1 MRSRSKSAARI
12 DAQARL
18 LDALGIGQL
27 ADLPADVER
36 LLSTLDPAG
45 VLDLIADSLK
55 SISVPF
61 VVDTAQFD
69 ESLEAVANSTNL
81 ARQIAGAREVVRP
94 IGHFAYVLECRWL
107 VGPILTK
114 VAGLPICDDPDGV
127 DRALVHKQVAS
138 DIVAFFDKTLA
149 KAD

>member
-1 MRSRSKSAARI
+1 MNEPRVLLRDVRFGESARWH
-12 DAQARL
+12 D
-18 LDALGIGQL
+18 
-27 ADLPADVER
+27 
-36 LLSTLDPAG
+36 
-45 VLDLIADSLK
+45 
-55 SISVPF
+55 
-61 VVDTAQFD
+61 D
-69 ESLEAVANSTNL
+69 ELWFSDW
-81 ARQIAGAREVVRP
+81 GAREVVRP

-107 VGPILTK
+107 VRPILTK